1 MKDTYGKWLLKLEL
15 TGLYTLAFAM
25 PTLESIKWMG
35 MFLFLVGVV
44 GRKVVENRFS
54 WRRPTGFEIVLLAM
68 GMSAVV
74 STLVNWPLPNG
85 FSGLERVTSVL
96 LVGWLI
102 YISAYNEKQLKG
114 LLLAIV
120 AGVMVG
126 LVVSGYLLFSG
137 QNPHLEFVSIPN
149 LNRSV
154 IYHVLCLFV
163 MLAIVMDS
171 RRLFSNRLRVIMGIC
186 FIIGVGCLFI
196 MASRGALL
204 GFVGGMILLAVFV
217 KQSRKIWLIQS
228 TSILG
233 TIILISVINMTWD
246 NHIFQ
251 SKIRKFT
258 RYYYVL
264 KEGSD
269 LSGAIGISERVRY
282 DYIRVSWAQITQ
294 KGKMFLGSGPGTFK
308 YIDVESLSLEKP
320 LLRYKKKPGWE
331 KPSHAHNEFLTLWVE
346 VGLVGLFCH
355 VLFLCYFGSTL
366 WQHRKRGQ
374 RTWQLVAGVGFFAT
388 ATISGLFNT
397 VLTNEMGWLA
407 MMIVGAAMHED
418 CKLKEGK
425 I

>member
-1 MKDTYGKWLLKLEL
+1 MKDTYGKWFLKLEL

-25 PTLESIKWMG
+25 PTSESIKWMG

-44 GRKVVENRFS
+44 GRKVVVDHFS

-85 FSGLERVTSVL
+85 FSGLERVSSVL

-114 LLLAIV
+114 LLLAII

-137 QNPHLEFVSIPN
+137 QNPYLEFVSIPN

-217 KQSRKIWLIQS
+217 KQSRKAWLILS

-233 TIILISVINMTWD
+233 AIILISVINMTWD

-264 KEGSD
+264 KEGGD
-269 LSGAIGISERVRY
+269 LLKVIGISEKVRY

-308 YIDVESLSLEKP
+308 YIDVESLSLDKP
-320 LLRYKKKPGWE
+320 LLMYKKKSGWE

-374 RTWQLVAGVGFFAT
+374 RTWQLVAGLGFFAT

-407 MMIVGAAMHED
+407 MMIVGAAMQKGYE
-418 CKLKEGK
+418 LKEGK

>member
-1 MKDTYGKWLLKLEL
+1 MKDSYGKWLLKLEL

-44 GRKVVENRFS
+44 GRKGVEERFS
-54 WRRPTGFEIVLLAM
+54 WRRPTRFEIVLLVM
-68 GMSAVV
+68 GMSALV

-85 FSGLERVTSVL
+85 FSGLEKVTSVL

-102 YISAYNEKQLKG
+102 YINAYSEKQLKG
-114 LLLAIV
+114 LLLSLI
-120 AGVMVG
+120 AGLMVG

-137 QNPHLEFVSIPN
+137 QNPHMEFVSIPN

-171 RRLFSNRLRVIMGIC
+171 RRIFSNRLRVIIGIC
-186 FIIGVGCLFI
+186 FIIGVGCLLI
-196 MASRGALL
+196 MGSRGALL
-204 GFVGGMILLAVFV
+204 GFVGGIILLTVFV
-217 KQSRKIWLIQS
+217 KQSRKTWLILS

-233 TIILISVINMTWD
+233 TILLISVINMTWD
-246 NHIFQ
+246 NPIFQ
-251 SKIRKFT
+251 GKISKLT
-258 RYYYVL
+258 RYYHVL

-269 LSGAIGISERVRY
+269 LSGVIGISEKVRY
-282 DYIRVSWAQITQ
+282 DYIRISWAQITQ
-294 KGKMFLGSGPGTFK
+294 KGKMIFGSGPGTFK

-320 LLRYKKKPGWE
+320 LLRYKMKPGWQ

-366 WQHRKRGQ
+366 WQHRKRDQ
-374 RTWQLVAGVGFFAT
+374 KTWQMVAGLGFFAT
-388 ATISGLFNT
+388 ATISGMFNT

-407 MMIVGAAMHED
+407 MMIVGAAVQEG
-418 CKLKEGK
+418 CELKKGK
-425 I
+425 R

>member
-54 WRRPTGFEIVLLAM
+54 CRRPTGFEIVLLAM

-126 LVVSGYLLFSG
+126 LVVSGYMLFSG

-171 RRLFSNRLRVIMGIC
+171 RRLFSNRLRVVMGIC

-217 KQSRKIWLIQS
+217 KQSPKTWLIQS

-294 KGKMFLGSGPGTFK
+294 KNKMFLGSGPGTFK
-308 YIDVESLSLEKP
+308 YIDVESLSLGKP

-407 MMIVGAAMHED
+407 MMIVGAAVQEG
-418 CKLKEGK
+418 CELKRGK
-425 I
+425 R